1 MTFNSEEVT
10 SELTTILDYI
20 RFATSQFNQA
30 DLFFGHGTQSAHDEA
45 VALVLHTLNQPYDL
59 SKEYLSAV
67 LTVRERQTVVEKM
80 QQRIT
85 TRKPLAYL
93 THEAIF
99 AGLSFYVDERVLV
112 PRSPI
117 AELIEQQFMPWVE
130 AEQVDRILDL
140 CTGSGCIAL
149 ACAHAFPEAQVDAV
163 ELSPD
168 ALAVATMNIERHGL
182 QDRVVAIESD
192 LFLAVDQRYDLIVSN
207 PPYVNQEELRGL

>member
-30 DLFFGHGTQSAHDEA
+30 ELFFGHGTQSAYDEA
-45 VALVLHTLNQPYDL
+45 VALVLHTLHQPYDL
-59 SKEYLSAV
+59 SKEYLSAA

-93 THEAIF
+93 TNAAVF
-99 AGLSFYVDERVLV
+99 AGLDFYVDERVLV

-130 AEQVDRILDL
+130 AEHVHRILDL

-149 ACAHAFPEAQVDAV
+149 ACANA
-163 ELSPD
+163 
-168 ALAVATMNIERHGL
+168 
-182 QDRVVAIESD
+182 
-192 LFLAVDQRYDLIVSN
+192 
-207 PPYVNQEELRGL
+207 

>member
-30 DLFFGHGTQSAHDEA
+30 DLFFGHGTESAHDEA
-45 VALVLHTLNQPYDL
+45 VALVLHTLHQPYDL

-67 LTVRERQTVVEKM
+67 LTVRERQTVVDKM

-93 THEAIF
+93 TNSAVF
-99 AGLSFYVDERVLV
+99 AGLDFYVDERVLV

-117 AELIEQQFMPWVE
+117 AELIEQQFMPRVYAGLNQTVNLVRLRPYW
-130 AEQVDRILDL
+130 ADTHQPYRPRPSH
-140 CTGSGCIAL
+140 G
-149 ACAHAFPEAQVDAV
+149 FPQKW
-163 ELSPD
+163 
-168 ALAVATMNIERHGL
+168 
-182 QDRVVAIESD
+182 
-192 LFLAVDQRYDLIVSN
+192 
-207 PPYVNQEELRGL
+207 